1 MCNVQLTK
9 ADSKEK
15 EYHIEHV
22 KSIRR
27 LLNGRKL
34 EFCAEKGN
42 LRKKSK
48 MSMPI
53 WMFRSN
59 MKVRKVD
66 IKLYTLVKLNNK
78 RISLFFASNVCADFY
93 FAMFVLVKF
102 L

>member
-1 MCNVQLTK
+1 
-9 ADSKEK
+9 
-15 EYHIEHV
+15 
-22 KSIRR
+22 
-27 LLNGRKL
+27 
-34 EFCAEKGN
+34 
-42 LRKKSK
+42 
-48 MSMPI
+48 
-53 WMFRSN
+53 